1 MSSFCQTEDLNSLF
15 IYLVKDR
22 LYLLLL
28 NIAKSFPHIV
38 ELSSRNVSFSSD
50 MTTPLFDDSGI
61 HLEFTLPFDTD
72 IPEEEALHNNSDGQR
87 ETEACPRP
95 SFFFT
100 KDEESEPDVSLLEML
115 QGSQRQG
122 DGENGGNKNLA
133 ARDGQANDL
142 VPSKEDIPRKQM
154 SGSSHVQ
161 NFPALRSSENESE
174 NKPPWCGH
182 EKKAELAVTEMG
194 SLGTRVQIPDT
205 AQFIVPSSG
214 DNKCVFSLEN
224 VQLPKSPNDR
234 ESSADLEATDGMLAM
249 QKPFV
254 RESCHEFELQRAGLE
269 GKLESLQEEFANVL
283 EERKRLQLRLQALEA
298 RLKEEMQKARETKP
312 TAVTLV
318 DELQKNKAELEN
330 QLMKLQSAYEEKND
344 GLTVALERL
353 KTAGGTIQNLK
364 QKLSVLEEEICQR
377 EKTVTALQAEMD
389 SLRKLLEQAKDQNE
403 QFNNENKAL
412 NAEIASLVEGKEWLQ
427 KQLSVAGEAR
437 TKMQLEAS
445 ELESTLAAKNQLI
458 EQLRCDSARSAQQLS
473 ELQQSSLAEKANIL
487 KHMEQVED
495 SVNQQNLAFKEK
507 EIDKQ
512 RVERTLR
519 ERVESLITE
528 NKRLLKL
535 ISSAGEIEKELDAA
549 KKDVVLKEALL
560 DAITKEKDEIREQL
574 KLARDSTEEFKR
586 NINELDSKFNEIKQE
601 LKTAQKD
608 ISEKEN
614 YIEKLNEE
622 KRILK
627 ENLEVAHQERAAC
640 DNAIQ
645 TLRLDLE
652 KVDRRFKLMKRELT
666 AKKCQLE
673 ETTRQKDS
681 FMSELRALREGLE
694 NQVSLNGA
702 IKEQLAQKEKL
713 TEEFQEM
720 KVALEKEIGSL
731 NRQIESAQDELTR
744 MDHERNEIQE
754 KLQSAVR

>member
-1 MSSFCQTEDLNSLF
+1 M
-15 IYLVKDR
+15 V
-22 LYLLLL
+22 

-100 KDEESEPDVSLLEML
+100 KDEESEPDISLLEMF

-122 DGENGGNKNLA
+122 DGENGVNKNVA

-142 VPSKEDIPRKQM
+142 VPSREDIPRKQM
-154 SGSSHVQ
+154 SGSSHIQ
-161 NFPALRSSENESE
+161 NFPALQSPENEYE
-174 NKPPWCGH
+174 NKPPWDAHGN
-182 EKKAELAVTEMG
+182 KAELAATEMG
-194 SLGTRVQIPDT
+194 ARVQIPDT
-205 AQFIVPSSG
+205 AQFAVPSSG
-214 DNKCVFSLEN
+214 DNKSVFSLEN
-224 VQLPKSPNDR
+224 VQLLKSLNDR

-254 RESCHEFELQRAGLE
+254 RESCHDFELQRAGLE

-298 RLKEEMQKARETKP
+298 RLKEEVQKVRETKP

-318 DELQKNKAELEN
+318 DELRKNKAELEN
-330 QLMKLQSAYEEKND
+330 QLMKLQSAYDEKSD

-353 KTAGGTIQNLK
+353 KTAGGTIHNLK

-445 ELESTLAAKNQLI
+445 ELESTMAAKNQLI

-495 SVNQQNLAFKEK
+495 SVNQQNLAFKEM

-512 RVERTLR
+512 RMERTLR
-519 ERVESLITE
+519 ERVESLTSE
-528 NKRLLKL
+528 NTRLLKL

-560 DAITKEKDEIREQL
+560 EAIMKEKDEIRQQL

-608 ISEKEN
+608 ISEKEK

-627 ENLEVAHQERAAC
+627 ENLEVANQERAAC

-652 KVDRRFKLMKRELT
+652 KVDRRFKLMKRELA

-681 FMSELRALREGLE
+681 FMGELRALREGLE

-713 TEEFQEM
+713 IEEFQEV

-731 NRQIESAQDELTR
+731 NRHIESSQDEITR

>member
-1 MSSFCQTEDLNSLF
+1 
-15 IYLVKDR
+15 
-22 LYLLLL
+22 
-28 NIAKSFPHIV
+28 
-38 ELSSRNVSFSSD
+38 

-72 IPEEEALHNNSDGQR
+72 IPEEGALHSNSNGQR

-100 KDEESEPDVSLLEML
+100 KDEESEPDISLLEMF

-122 DGENGGNKNLA
+122 DGENDVNKNVA

-142 VPSKEDIPRKQM
+142 VPSKEDIPRKRI
-154 SGSSHVQ
+154 SCSSHVQ
-161 NFPALRSSENESE
+161 NFPALQSPDNEYE
-174 NKPPWCGH
+174 NKPPWYGH

-194 SLGTRVQIPDT
+194 TRVQIPDT
-205 AQFIVPSSG
+205 AQFVVPSSG
-214 DNKCVFSLEN
+214 DNRSVFSLEN

-234 ESSADLEATDGMLAM
+234 ESRADLKATDGMLEM
-249 QKPFV
+249 QKPFL
-254 RESCHEFELQRAGLE
+254 RESCHDFELQRAGLE

-298 RLKEEMQKARETKP
+298 RLKEEVQKTRETKP

-318 DELQKNKAELEN
+318 DELRKNKAELEN
-330 QLMKLQSAYEEKND
+330 QLMKLQSAYEEKSD

-353 KTAGGTIQNLK
+353 KTAAGTIQSLR
-364 QKLSVLEEEICQR
+364 QKVLVLEEEICQR
-377 EKTVTALQAEMD
+377 EKTVTVLQAEMD

-412 NAEIASLVEGKEWLQ
+412 NSEIASLVEGKEWLQ

-445 ELESTLAAKNQLI
+445 ELESTMAAKNQLI

-473 ELQQSSLAEKANIL
+473 ELQQSSLAEKSNIL

-495 SVNQQNLAFKEK
+495 SVNQQNLAFKEM

-512 RVERTLR
+512 RMERTLR
-519 ERVESLITE
+519 ERVESLTSE

-586 NINELDSKFNEIKQE
+586 NINELESKFNEIKQE

-608 ISEKEN
+608 ISEKEK

-627 ENLEVAHQERAAC
+627 ENLEVANQERAAC

-681 FMSELRALREGLE
+681 FMGELRALREGLE

-713 TEEFQEM
+713 IEEFQEM

>member
-1 MSSFCQTEDLNSLF
+1 M
-15 IYLVKDR
+15 V
-22 LYLLLL
+22 

-87 ETEACPRP
+87 EKEACPRP

-100 KDEESEPDVSLLEML
+100 KDEESEPDISLLEMF

-122 DGENGGNKNLA
+122 DGENGINKNVA
-133 ARDGQANDL
+133 ATDGQANDL
-142 VPSKEDIPRKQM
+142 VPSKEDISRKEI
-154 SGSSHVQ
+154 SFSSHVQ
-161 NFPALRSSENESE
+161 NFPALQSPENECE
-174 NKPPWCGH
+174 NKPPWYGH
-182 EKKAELAVTEMG
+182 EKEAELAVTEME
-194 SLGTRVQIPDT
+194 TRVQIPDT
-205 AQFIVPSSG
+205 AQFAVPSSG
-214 DNKCVFSLEN
+214 DNKSVFSLEN
-224 VQLPKSPNDR
+224 VQLPKSLNDR

-249 QKPFV
+249 QKPFG
-254 RESCHEFELQRAGLE
+254 RESCHDFELQRAGLE

-298 RLKEEMQKARETKP
+298 RLKEEVQKVRETKP

-318 DELQKNKAELEN
+318 DELRKNKAELEN
-330 QLMKLQSAYEEKND
+330 QLMKLQSAYEEKSD

-364 QKLSVLEEEICQR
+364 QKVSVLEEEICQR

-445 ELESTLAAKNQLI
+445 ELESTMAAKNQLI

-495 SVNQQNLAFKEK
+495 SVNQQNLAFKEM

-512 RVERTLR
+512 RMERTLR
-519 ERVESLITE
+519 ERVESLTSE
-528 NKRLLKL
+528 NTRLLKL
-535 ISSAGEIEKELDAA
+535 ISSAGEIEKELEKELDAA
-549 KKDVVLKEALL
+549 KEDVVLKEALL
-560 DAITKEKDEIREQL
+560 EAITKEKDEIRQQL

-608 ISEKEN
+608 ISEKEK

-627 ENLEVAHQERAAC
+627 ENLEVANQERAAC

-652 KVDRRFKLMKRELT
+652 KVDRRFKLMKRELA

-681 FMSELRALREGLE
+681 FMGELRALREGLE

-713 TEEFQEM
+713 IEEFQEV

-731 NRQIESAQDELTR
+731 NRHIESSQDEITR

>member
-1 MSSFCQTEDLNSLF
+1 MAN
-15 IYLVKDR
+15 LVV
-22 LYLLLL
+22 

-100 KDEESEPDVSLLEML
+100 KDEESEPDISLLEMF

-122 DGENGGNKNLA
+122 DGENAVNKNLA

-142 VPSKEDIPRKQM
+142 VPSREDIPRKQM
-154 SGSSHVQ
+154 SGSSHIQ
-161 NFPALRSSENESE
+161 NFPALQSPENEYE
-174 NKPPWCGH
+174 NKPPWDAHGN
-182 EKKAELAVTEMG
+182 KAELAATEMG
-194 SLGTRVQIPDT
+194 ARVQIPDT
-205 AQFIVPSSG
+205 AQFAAPRSG
-214 DNKCVFSLEN
+214 DNKRVFSLEN
-224 VQLPKSPNDR
+224 VQLPKSLNDR

-254 RESCHEFELQRAGLE
+254 RESCHDFELQRAGLE

-298 RLKEEMQKARETKP
+298 RLKEEVQKVRETKP

-318 DELQKNKAELEN
+318 DELRKNKAELEN
-330 QLMKLQSAYEEKND
+330 QLMKLQSAYEEKSD

-364 QKLSVLEEEICQR
+364 QKVSVLEEEICQR

-445 ELESTLAAKNQLI
+445 ELESTMAAKNQLI

-495 SVNQQNLAFKEK
+495 SVNQQNLAFKEM

-512 RVERTLR
+512 RMERTLR
-519 ERVESLITE
+519 ERVESLTSE
-528 NKRLLKL
+528 NTRLLKL

-560 DAITKEKDEIREQL
+560 EAITKEKDEIRQQL

-608 ISEKEN
+608 ISEKEK

-627 ENLEVAHQERAAC
+627 ENLEVANQERAAC

-652 KVDRRFKLMKRELT
+652 KVDRRFKLMKRELA

-681 FMSELRALREGLE
+681 FMGELRALREGLE

-713 TEEFQEM
+713 IEEFQEV

-731 NRQIESAQDELTR
+731 NRHIESSQDEITR
-744 MDHERNEIQE
+744 MDYERNEIQE
-754 KLQSAVR
+754 KLQCAVR